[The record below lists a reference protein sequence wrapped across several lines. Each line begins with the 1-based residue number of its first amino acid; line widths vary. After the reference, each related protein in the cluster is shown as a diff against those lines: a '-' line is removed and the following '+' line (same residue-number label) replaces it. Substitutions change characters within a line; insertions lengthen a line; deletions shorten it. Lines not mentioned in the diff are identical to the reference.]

1 MIAAR
6 EAAIAQVLAWRAL
19 GETIV
24 FTNGVFDLLHRGHVD
39 SLAAARARGAR
50 LVVGVND
57 DASVRRLKG
66 PARPLAPL
74 EDRMAVLDGLRAV
87 DLVTSF
93 AEDTPEE
100 LIRALRPDVLVKGAD
115 YAVDQVAGGAF
126 VRSYGG
132 RVETVELTPGRS
144 TSALLARVRAAFA
157 NDDPNDAPGA

>member
-1 MIAAR
+1 VIATRAEAVAR
-6 EAAIAQVLAWRAL
+6 ADAWRDA

-39 SLAAARARGAR
+39 SLAAARAKGGR

-57 DASVRRLKG
+57 DASVTRLKG
-66 PARPLAPL
+66 KARPLAPL
-74 EDRMAVLDGLRAV
+74 ADRMAVLDSLRAV
-87 DLVTSF
+87 DLVVPF

-115 YAVDQVAGGAF
+115 YAVDQVAGGDF

-132 RVETVELTPGRS
+132 RVETIALTPGRS
-144 TSALLARVRAAFA
+144 TSALVERVRAAFA
-157 NDDPNDAPGA
+157 ADADRG